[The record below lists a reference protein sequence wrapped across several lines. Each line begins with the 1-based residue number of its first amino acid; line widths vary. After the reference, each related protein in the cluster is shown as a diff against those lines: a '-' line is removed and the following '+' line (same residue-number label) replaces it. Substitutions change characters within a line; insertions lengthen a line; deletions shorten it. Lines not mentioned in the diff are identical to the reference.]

1 VPGIFGSNRTIYLK
15 SSDGR
20 RRGRLPAWVW
30 VLAAGAALGAAGML
44 AWQQQ
49 GPKRLTRE
57 ESAVFHA
64 RAERAQSELAQTT
77 RDLTDA
83 RRQLEAAK
91 TEGARA
97 LADLKT
103 ARASVETLRQDLVL
117 LGEAL
122 PPDPRGGEVGVRS
135 ARFVEENGELA
146 WSALLTR
153 EPGATRPVRGGI
165 EITLYGTNAEGRA
178 EMVRAEPA
186 PLVFEGV
193 FLKSQG
199 QLAVKSGFTARQ
211 AMIRVLEAGSGKV
224 LGTRTFNI
232 R

>member
-1 VPGIFGSNRTIYLK
+1 VPGIFGGQRTVYLK
-15 SSDGR
+15 SSGRGR
-20 RRGRLPAWVW
+20 RWSVPAWVW
-30 VLAAGAALGAAGML
+30 VLSAGAALGAAGVL
-44 AWQQQ
+44 TWQQQ

-57 ESAVFHA
+57 ESSVIHA
-64 RAERAQSELAQTT
+64 RAERAQSELAHAAKELSDT
-77 RDLTDA
+77 
-83 RRQLEAAK
+83 RRQLETAK

-103 ARASVETLRQDLVL
+103 ARKSVETLRQDLVL

-135 ARFVEENGELA
+135 ARFQQDGGELA

-153 EPGATRPVRGGI
+153 EPGAARPVRGGI
-165 EITLYGTNAEGRA
+165 EITLYGTNAEGRP
-178 EMVRAEPA
+178 EMIRAEPA
-186 PLVFEGV
+186 PLAFEGA
-193 FLKSQG
+193 FLKAQG
-199 QLAVKSGFTARQ
+199 QVAVKPGFTARQ
-211 AMIRVLEAGSGKV
+211 AMVRVVEAGSSKV